1 MLDGFAAI
9 VALALRIGVVLALYL
24 FLFLVVRTL
33 RAELV
38 AASRSQEAA
47 ADAQS
52 EWLEVV
58 ECEGVPALEGKLFP
72 LEAVT
77 HIGRDAD
84 NTVMIPDQR
93 VSGRHARLVQR
104 GGQWWIEDLGSTNGT
119 LVNGAPVNGVAR
131 FDRHATLQLG
141 PATLRLRSA

>member
-1 MLDGFAAI
+1 MLDGFAA
-9 VALALRIGVVLALYL
+9 VLALVLRVGVVLALYL

-33 RAELV
+33 RAELAV
-38 AASRSQEAA
+38 AARVHEASH
-47 ADAQS
+47 DAMS

-77 HIGRDAD
+77 HIGRDAE

-104 GGQWWIEDLGSTNGT
+104 GGQWWVEDLGSTNGT
-119 LVNGAPVNGVAR
+119 LLNGAPVSGLAR
-131 FDRHATLQLG
+131 LDRDATLRLG
-141 PATLRLRSA
+141 PATLRLRTA